1 MSILE
6 RHLALTIMLATV
18 VSAALPRTADA
29 TIVEFQTVMGNFEV
43 NLYDNATPAT
53 VANFL
58 DYVQNGAYTDS
69 IFHRSVPGF
78 IIQGGGIFY
87 DALIPAGAIPLVE
100 IPTSAPVTNEPEYS
114 NVRGTIAMAKLG
126 GDPNSA
132 TSQFFVNLANN
143 SANLDGQ
150 NGGFTVFGE
159 VVGDGM
165 DVVDAIAA
173 LTRYDFGSPI
183 SELPLR
189 DYVLNDP
196 LDPLDA
202 TNLVIVTAILVSDS
216 TVNSAAGLNPPANV
230 ANDNLGGDNGG
241 GGGGGNF
248 GLLSIFGLLL
258 VRGIQRRGALFAFG
272 STRTINT

>member
-173 LTRYDFGSPI
+173 LPRYDFDSPI